1 MNVSENILNTP
12 QNLDKQ
18 YELVEQTDP
27 VLHTATPRFDF
38 SNPPIHPVELYNILG
53 NKLKEYDGLGL
64 AAPQLGLPYNF
75 FVIRSDPIQGFFNAK
90 IVDTSDEQ
98 VILEEGCLSYPGLV
112 LKVKR
117 PKLVRIRFADPEG
130 TIKTLKF
137 QDMTARIVQH
147 ELDHVEGVV
156 FTDRVSR
163 LSLEMA
169 IKKANKNGH
178 KYKIGDLVC
187 QTNLIS

>member
-1 MNVSENILNTP
+1 MNVSENTLNTP
-12 QNLDKQ
+12 QNLDEQ
-18 YELVEQTDP
+18 YSLVELTDP

-53 NKLKEYDGLGL
+53 NKLREHDGLGL

-90 IVDTSDEQ
+90 IVDTSEEQ
-98 VILEEGCLSYPGLV
+98 VLLEEGCLSYPGLV

-117 PKLVRIRFADPEG
+117 PKVVRIRYSDPNGEV
-130 TIKTLKF
+130 KTSKF
-137 QDMTARIVQH
+137 QDMTARIIQH
-147 ELDHVEGVV
+147 EIDHVEGVV

-169 IKKANKNGH
+169 IKKANKLGY
-178 KYKIGDLVC
+178 KYKIGELYAR
-187 QTNLIS
+187 